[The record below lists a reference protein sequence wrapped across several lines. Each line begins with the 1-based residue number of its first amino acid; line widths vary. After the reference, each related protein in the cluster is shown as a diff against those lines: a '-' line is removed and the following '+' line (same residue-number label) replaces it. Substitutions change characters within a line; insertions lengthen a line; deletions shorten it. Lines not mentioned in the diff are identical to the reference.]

1 MRNEALCQQQTESEP
16 EENILRQT
24 WYNEETEEWDSQVTI
39 EGQLI
44 PFDWGGICP
53 TESMALVKAI
63 STLGLWSNNLNND

>member
-1 MRNEALCQQQTESEP
+1 MSADKLKVSQKKTYYVT
-16 EENILRQT
+16 T